1 MDPVRLSKTLSY
13 ILRHAPGEF
22 GLSLDEEGFV
32 PVEDLLK
39 ALDEHT
45 GYKGLTREDLDDLL
59 RAEKKRR
66 YEIAAGE
73 IRALYGH
80 SIKRITKPPAEPP
93 GALYHGTPPGT
104 AERILKYGLR
114 PMGRKYVHLS
124 TDVETALEVGRR
136 RSGNPVVLV
145 IDAGRAWQDGVQ
157 FYRGNENTW
166 LSDAIEPE
174 YISIKE

>member
-1 MDPVRLSKTLSY
+1 MDYVRLSKTLSY

-39 ALDEHT
+39 ALEEHT
-45 GYKGLTREDLDDLL
+45 VYRGLTGEDLEDLL
-59 RAEKKRR
+59 KAEKKRR
-66 YEIAAGE
+66 YEITAGK

-93 GALYHGTPPGT
+93 DALYHGTSPGT

-124 TDVETALEVGRR
+124 TDVETALEVGGR
-136 RSGNPVVLV
+136 RSKNPVVLV
-145 IDAGRAWQDGVQ
+145 IDAGRAWRDGVQ

-166 LSDAIEPE
+166 LSDPIGPE
-174 YISIKE
+174 YISVKE